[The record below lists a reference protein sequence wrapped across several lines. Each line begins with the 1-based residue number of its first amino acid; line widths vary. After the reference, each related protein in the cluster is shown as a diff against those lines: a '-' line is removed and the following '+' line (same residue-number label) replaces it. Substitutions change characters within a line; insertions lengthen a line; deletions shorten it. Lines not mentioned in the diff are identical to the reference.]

1 MCRGLVVVYAVPDT
15 TSRVRCF
22 IWRQG
27 ATPRPGEALETG
39 CHPETGGALC
49 IGAHVELDALPRTA
63 LDTARGLR
71 GCLPDLP

>member
-1 MCRGLVVVYAVPDT
+1 MRRGLVVAYAVPDT
-15 TSRVRCF
+15 TLRVWCF

-49 IGAHVELDALPRTA
+49 SGAHVHLDALPRT
-63 LDTARGLR
+63 GL
-71 GCLPDLP
+71 